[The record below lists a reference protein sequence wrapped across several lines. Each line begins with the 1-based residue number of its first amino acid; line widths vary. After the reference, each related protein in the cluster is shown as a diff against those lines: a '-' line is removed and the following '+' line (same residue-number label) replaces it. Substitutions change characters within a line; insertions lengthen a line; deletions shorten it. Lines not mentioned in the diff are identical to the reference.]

1 MIRTIPLLA
10 GASCLALASAQ
21 SQAPATPAVPAYEV
35 YAIRY
40 ATVRAFPVAALISG
54 ADTSRRAD
62 IAMMVWLLRGPGN
75 RRVLVD
81 AGFYHD
87 KFLEQ
92 WKPAQFRRPSEAVQ
106 SAGVAPEA
114 ITDIIISHVHWDHL
128 NGADL
133 FPRARIWIQR
143 AEYEHHVDTAG
154 RRRDRAIDS
163 VDAAMLHRLR
173 GAGRVELVDGDGREI
188 IPGITVYTG
197 GKHTF
202 ESQYVGVR
210 TARGTVVLA
219 SDNMYLYENMT
230 ARAPIAQTLDSAANL
245 RAQDRMR
252 RLAASERLVVPGHD
266 ADVFRRF
273 PTSAPDVA
281 RIDAVQP
288 AGGTDSTELSIVPRP
303 ARLTRSAG
311 RYELTAR
318 SIIWTD
324 EASVSLG
331 RQLARYLEPATG
343 LSLDVRSV
351 GDAPAGAIVLKRDSS
366 LARLGGEGYRLDVT
380 PSGVI
385 ARAAQ
390 PAGLFYAIQ
399 TIRQLLPPAIF
410 ADTVATGVTWTMP
423 AVSIEDRPR
432 FPWRGGHLDVG
443 RHFMPPE
450 FVKKYIDLLALHK
463 MNSFHWHLTED
474 QGWRLEIKK
483 YPRLTEVGAW
493 RKQTIVGRQLR
504 DSTRWRFDGERHG
517 GFYTQAEARD
527 IVAYAAERFVNVVP
541 EIEMPGHASAA
552 IAAYPE
558 LGVTGKPIEVATRWG
573 VFDDILNA
581 EPSTIA
587 FMQDVLTEVLSIFP
601 SRYIHVGGDEADK
614 TKWKAS
620 PRIQARIRELGL
632 KNEGE
637 LQSWFI
643 RQMDAFLTERGRRLV
658 GWDEILEGGLAP
670 NATVMSWRGRRGGIA
685 AARAGHDVVM
695 TPTTHTYFDYYQSR
709 NRSKEPQAF
718 PAFLPLDTV
727 YAFEPVPATLE
738 ARHAKHIL
746 GAQGQVWTEYIPTP
760 KQVEYMAYP
769 RMTALAEVLWTPR
782 ERKSWP
788 SFRERLS
795 VHLQRL
801 DALDV
806 NYRPL
811 DR

>member
-1 MIRTIPLLA
+1 MNRTVLLLV
-10 GASCLALASAQ
+10 CTTVLALASARAQ
-21 SQAPATPAVPAYEV
+21 VPATPSAPTYEV

-40 ATVRAFPVAALISG
+40 ATIQGFPVAALVSG

-62 IAMMVWLLRGPGN
+62 VAMMVWLLRGPGN

-81 AGFYHD
+81 AGFYHE

-92 WKPAQFRRPSEAVQ
+92 WKPAQFKRPSEAVRT
-106 SAGVAPEA
+106 AGVAPEE

-143 AEYEHHVDTAG
+143 AEYEHHVDAAG
-154 RRRDRAIDS
+154 RQRDEAIDS

-173 GAGRVELVDGDGREI
+173 TAGRVALVDGDAREI

-210 TARGTVVLA
+210 TARGVVVLA
-219 SDNMYLYENMT
+219 SDNVYLYENMT
-230 ARAPIAQTLDSAANL
+230 ARAPIAQTLDSASNL

-252 RLAASERLVVPGHD
+252 RLAAEERLVVPGHD
-266 ADVFRRF
+266 AEVFSRF
-273 PTSAPDVA
+273 PSSAPDVV
-281 RIDAVQP
+281 RIDATQP
-288 AGGTDSTELSIVPRP
+288 ADSTEPPIVPRP
-303 ARLTRSAG
+303 VSLTRSAG

-324 EASVSLG
+324 EASAPLG
-331 RQLARYLEPATG
+331 TQLARYLAPATG
-343 LSLDVRSV
+343 LTLDVRSV
-351 GDAPAGAIVLKRDSS
+351 GEPPAGAIVLRRDSS
-366 LARLGGEGYRLDVT
+366 LARLGPEGYVLEVG
-380 PSGVI
+380 PSGVL
-385 ARAAQ
+385 ARAPQ

-410 ADTVATGVTWTMP
+410 ADTVATGMSWSLP

-432 FPWRGGHLDVG
+432 FEWRGGHLDVG

-450 FVKKYIDLLALHK
+450 FVKRYIDLLALHK
-463 MNSFHWHLTED
+463 MNTFHWHLTED
-474 QGWRLEIKK
+474 QGWRLEIKR

-504 DSTRWRFDGERHG
+504 DSSRWRFDGERHG
-517 GFYTQAEARD
+517 GFYTQEEARE
-527 IVAYAAERFVNVVP
+527 IVAYAAERFINVVP

-581 EPSTIA
+581 DPSTIA
-587 FMQDVLTEVLSIFP
+587 FMQNVLTEVLSIFP
-601 SRYIHVGGDEADK
+601 SPYIHVGGDEAAK

-620 PRIQARIRELGL
+620 RRIQARIRELGL

-643 RQMDAFLTERGRRLV
+643 RQMDAFLTQRGRSLV

-670 NATVMSWRGRRGGIA
+670 NATVMSWRGTRGGIA

-695 TPTTHTYFDYYQSR
+695 APTTHTYFDYYQSR
-709 NRSKEPQAF
+709 SRSREPLAF

-727 YAFEPVPATLE
+727 YAFEPIPAALE
-738 ARHAKHIL
+738 SRHVQHIL
-746 GAQGQVWTEYIPTP
+746 GAQGQIWTEYIKTP

-769 RMTALAEVLWTPR
+769 RMTALAEVLWSPR
-782 ERKSWP
+782 ERKSWRN
-788 SFRERLS
+788 FRERLS
-795 VHLQRL
+795 VHLKRL
-801 DALDV
+801 DALEV